1 MEENIDFE
9 NYRIEMDAKIAELTK
24 NVETMNATISDKD
37 KKIGELQAYIAN
49 YVSSPKKSESKDSDF
64 MPKSFDD
71 LYKETI
77 SEMAKNSKKV

>member
-9 NYRIEMDAKIAELTK
+9 SYKIEMDAKIAELTK
-24 NVETMNATISDKD
+24 NAEMMNTTISEKD

-49 YVSSPKKSESKDSDF
+49 YVSSPKKSESKDSDYI
-64 MPKSFDD
+64 PKSFDD

-77 SEMAKNSKKV
+77 LEMGKNSKKE